1 MTEIIGRTRELAR
14 VEELLRGGG
23 ALVVTG
29 DRGAGKSR
37 LLTAAAE
44 LARDGGRHRVVR
56 LRGPADP
63 LTLIRQILLAV
74 RRDLPEL
81 EGADAR
87 AALAFLGLAP
97 GARTS
102 DPARMTRDVLSELDR
117 RRPLFITAD
126 DAGSLPGELD
136 GVVRALL
143 LAAPA
148 GQITT
153 ALPTLALSPLG
164 AGDSIRLLE
173 TRPHPPAGRARAA
186 IVRRAGGNPA
196 ALLEL
201 GGGDG
206 PLRPAYAARIGDLPE
221 PTRRLLLHL
230 AAATAPLF
238 GGPVL
243 GAPVDART
251 VAAAAG
257 TSEPVWPA
265 DLVVHAGSTV
275 DFVHPLAADAAY
287 QAATAHQRARA
298 HRALA
303 RHLPEQSAMHLGAA
317 TFGLDE
323 MVAADW
329 ETAAGVFRSRD
340 QLVEAAIAME
350 RAADRSSCSE
360 SAARRLA
367 QAAADT
373 ARLGATDWTAD
384 LNAVVRRLTADPDL
398 TAPAEFTAAVAL
410 SRAGRQHDAYGI
422 IAAARRAGRRT
433 SVAMTRLAASIA
445 AISGHEEHRRCL
457 AGMLAEVAP
466 EIDPADVALMRLLSD
481 PADRAG
487 GRLGEIT
494 RPPGPGDDRRTL
506 AVMGTIAALEDRSRL
521 AVDLLSAVVELN
533 PAAGRHNTALGAT
546 GEIDTALGDVG
557 ETNPALVAALIDTGQ
572 ADRAEQVADTVDTSG
587 LPVLRAALE
596 ALRAQVQA
604 LRGDGAGTMRLVR
617 EAWAR
622 IDVEQHRAIHVRLL
636 RAAGLAAMTGG
647 EPDDAYRYLRSMFD
661 REGRPL
667 EPFLAVRGIADLVSA
682 AVRSG
687 HRDEIQPILDGVRAS
702 ARAVPSVRL
711 RLLLHRAD
719 ALLAEG
725 DEAEESFRRAVADEA
740 AAEWPFELAV
750 AQLHYG
756 EWLRRARR
764 PRDAR
769 AQLSAAATAFGK
781 LGAVRL
787 AEYAARELRATGPTA
802 RPGVLTPQEQQVA
815 ELAARGLR
823 NREIAEQLFISVR
836 TVGAHLNSI
845 YPKLGI
851 SGRHHLSAALRPG

>member
-1 MTEIIGRTRELAR
+1 MAEIIGRTAEMALI
-14 VEELLRGGG
+14 EELLRTGGTL
-23 ALVVTG
+23 AVTG

-37 LLTAAAE
+37 LLTAAE
-44 LARDGGRHRVVR
+44 DLALQGGRHRVVR
-56 LRGPADP
+56 LRGPAEP
-63 LTLIRQILLAV
+63 PALIRRILLAV
-74 RRDLPEL
+74 RHDLPGL
-81 EGADAR
+81 ESDDAR
-87 AALAFLGLAP
+87 AALAFLELAAGP
-97 GARTS
+97 VAS
-102 DPARMTRDVLSELDR
+102 DPVRMTRAVLAELDR
-117 RRPLFITAD
+117 RYPLLITVD
-126 DAGSLPGELD
+126 DAGSPAVVLN

-143 LAAPA
+143 LATPAPVA
-148 GQITT
+148 G
-153 ALPTLALSPLG
+153 LPTLALSPLG
-164 AGDSIRLLE
+164 PRDSHRLME
-173 TRPHPPAGRARAA
+173 TRPQPPTGRARAA
-186 IVRRAGGNPA
+186 IARRAGGNPA

-201 GGGDG
+201 DGGDG
-206 PLRPAYAARIGDLPE
+206 PIRPAFAAQIADLPE

-230 AAATAPLF
+230 AAATAP
-238 GGPVL
+238 VL
-243 GAPVDART
+243 GAPLVGAPVDARA

-257 TSEPVWPA
+257 VADPAWPA
-265 DLVVHAGSTV
+265 GLVVRQGSTV

-287 QAATAHQRARA
+287 QTATAHQRAQA

-303 RHLPEQSAMHLGAA
+303 RHLPGPSAMHLGAA
-317 TFGLDE
+317 TFGPDE
-323 MVAADW
+323 VVAAGW
-329 ETAAGVFRSRD
+329 ESAAGVFRSRD
-340 QLVEAAIAME
+340 ELVEAAIAME
-350 RAADRSSCSE
+350 RAAERSCCSE
-360 SAARRLA
+360 DAARRLA
-367 QAAADT
+367 RAAADT
-373 ARLGATDWTAD
+373 ARLGAADWTAE
-384 LNAVVRRLTADPDL
+384 LNAAVRRLTADPEL
-398 TAPAEFTAAVAL
+398 AAPAEFTVAVAL
-410 SRAGRQHDAYGI
+410 SRAGRQHDAHGI

-445 AISGHEEHRRCL
+445 AISGHEEHRRSL

-466 EIDPADVALMRLLSD
+466 EIDPADVALMRLISD
-481 PADRAG
+481 PADRT
-487 GRLGEIT
+487 GRDLCEIT

-506 AVMGTIAALEDRSRL
+506 AVVGTIAALEDRSRL
-521 AVDLLSAVVELN
+521 AVDLLSAVLELN
-533 PAAGRHNTALGAT
+533 PAAGRSNTALGAA
-546 GEIDTALGDVG
+546 GEMDTALGDVG
-557 ETNPALVAALIDTGQ
+557 ETNPGLVAALIDTGQ
-572 ADRAEQVADTVDTSG
+572 LDRAEQVAGTVDVAG

-596 ALRAQVQA
+596 ALRAQVRA
-604 LRGDGAGTMRLVR
+604 VRGDGAETMRLVR
-617 EAWAR
+617 DAWAR

-647 EPDDAYRYLRSMFD
+647 DHDDAYRYLRSMFD

-687 HRDEIQPILDGVRAS
+687 HRDEVQPILDGVRAWS
-702 ARAVPSVRL
+702 RAVPGVRL

-719 ALLAEG
+719 ALMA
-725 DEAEESFRRAVADEA
+725 EAEESFRRAVEDEA
-740 AAEWPFELAV
+740 AGEWPFELAM

-769 AQLSAAATAFGK
+769 AQLSAAATAFEE

-787 AEYAARELRATGPTA
+787 AEYAARELQATGPTA

-851 SGRHHLSAALRPG
+851 SGRHHLAAALNAA